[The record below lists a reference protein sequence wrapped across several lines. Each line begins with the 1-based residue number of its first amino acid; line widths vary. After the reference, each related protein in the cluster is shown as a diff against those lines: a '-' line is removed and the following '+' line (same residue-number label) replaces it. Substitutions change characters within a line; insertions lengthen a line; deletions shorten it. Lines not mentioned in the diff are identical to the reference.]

1 MYSLQIP
8 FSLQL
13 ACTLQAAYDW
23 QLLLSSAVPF
33 FFLSHLNS
41 LLSLEEKC
49 ARGKKGGG
57 IGGGRS
63 ILTFCLEPIK
73 KVFPQRQKCSGT
85 FVRSERAEERR
96 KAAFEAGEEQRP
108 LGYLQAFQSWA

>member
-1 MYSLQIP
+1 MNCLLVQWNCGIHMAVDKLNAKLLQKPIASVYSLQIP

-41 LLSLEEKC
+41 PLSLEEKC
-49 ARGKKGGG
+49 ARGKKGVVSEGG
-57 IGGGRS
+57 
-63 ILTFCLEPIK
+63 E
-73 KVFPQRQKCSGT
+73 VF
-85 FVRSERAEERR
+85 
-96 KAAFEAGEEQRP
+96 
-108 LGYLQAFQSWA
+108 